1 MITLLEVLQ
10 KSTSFL
16 NERGLVD
23 AKRSSEWIMAQSLG
37 LKRLDLYLQFE
48 RPMTE
53 EELVGIRKGIKRRAN
68 REPLQYILGT
78 VDFYGVELK
87 TDSRA
92 LIPRPETEYLVE
104 LLHTRYLN
112 KEPTRILDLGTG
124 TGAIAIALLS
134 VFSNS
139 LAVGV
144 DQSEAA
150 LELATE
156 NAKSVGVFERLDLLV
171 SDWFEKVEGD
181 FELIVANPPYLT
193 SEEMDTADPEV
204 IKFEPREALYGGDD
218 GQDYLNHIID
228 GSYSYLAD
236 GGMLVLET
244 GILQHTSL
252 MARAKQAGFI
262 SIQSVKDLDRRDRF
276 LIGLK

>member
-53 EELVGIRKGIKRRAN
+53 EELVEIRKGIKRRAN
-68 REPLQYILGT
+68 REPLQHILGT

-144 DQSEAA
+144 DQ
-150 LELATE
+150 
-156 NAKSVGVFERLDLLV
+156 
-171 SDWFEKVEGD
+171 
-181 FELIVANPPYLT
+181 
-193 SEEMDTADPEV
+193 
-204 IKFEPREALYGGDD
+204 
-218 GQDYLNHIID
+218 
-228 GSYSYLAD
+228 
-236 GGMLVLET
+236 
-244 GILQHTSL
+244 
-252 MARAKQAGFI
+252 
-262 SIQSVKDLDRRDRF
+262 
-276 LIGLK
+276 